1 MKNIKEEQR
10 AELNTI
16 LNEKQQKI
24 VASKMNSMEKR
35 KADFEKNLNLTE
47 EQKSQ
52 INSIRDDYYQKMQ
65 DVKNQGLTEK
75 QQKDEMK
82 RLFMEETKERD
93 KILTDKQKAF
103 LKSTMNKMR

>member
-1 MKNIKEEQR
+1 MF
-10 AELNTI
+10 LN
-16 LNEKQQKI
+16 LQFKSLFKGLFKKK
-24 VASKMNSMEKR
+24 SK
-35 KADFEKNLNLTE
+35 DFEKNLNLTE

>member
-1 MKNIKEEQR
+1 
-10 AELNTI
+10 
-16 LNEKQQKI
+16 
-24 VASKMNSMEKR
+24 
-35 KADFEKNLNLTE
+35 
-47 EQKSQ
+47 
-52 INSIRDDYYQKMQ
+52 MQ

-82 RLFMEETKERD
+82 RLFTEETKERD